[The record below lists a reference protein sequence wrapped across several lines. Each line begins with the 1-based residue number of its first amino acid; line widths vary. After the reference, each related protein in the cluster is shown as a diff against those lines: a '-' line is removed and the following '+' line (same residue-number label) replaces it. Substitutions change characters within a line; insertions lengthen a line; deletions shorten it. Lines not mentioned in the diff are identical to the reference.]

1 MYLLNVIVISV
12 IGTSVD
18 WEVSLQV
25 GSAGPSH
32 LLPPGWYIEDPRDS
46 ILLGNLPINALDEWD
61 VAKLG
66 KLDPSLIP
74 YKQLGMSRAL
84 AAPLCLKLEFSCST
98 VL

>member
-66 KLDPSLIP
+66 KLDPFL
-74 YKQLGMSRAL
+74 LN
-84 AAPLCLKLEFSCST
+84 PLQTTCGGELHLCY
-98 VL
+98 LYI

>member
-74 YKQLGMSRAL
+74 YKQLGINRAL
-84 AAPLCLKLEFSCST
+84 AASLCLKLEFSSST

>member
-1 MYLLNVIVISV
+1 MVIYSPCVFRGDQFSVIVLNVIAISV

-66 KLDPSLIP
+66 KLDPLFYLIP
-74 YKQLGMSRAL
+74 YK
-84 AAPLCLKLEFSCST
+84 
-98 VL
+98 

>member
-1 MYLLNVIVISV
+1 M
-12 IGTSVD
+12 D

-66 KLDPSLIP
+66 KLDPFFYLIP
-74 YKQLGMSRAL
+74 YKKLVLMNL
-84 AAPLCLKLEFSCST
+84 PLHLCYLYI
-98 VL
+98 

>member
-1 MYLLNVIVISV
+1 MVIYSPCVFRGDQFSVIVLNVIVISV

-66 KLDPSLIP
+66 KLDP
-74 YKQLGMSRAL
+74 
-84 AAPLCLKLEFSCST
+84 FFT
-98 VL
+98 

>member
-1 MYLLNVIVISV
+1 MVIYSPCVFRGDQFSVIVLNVIAISV

-66 KLDPSLIP
+66 KLDP
-74 YKQLGMSRAL
+74 
-84 AAPLCLKLEFSCST
+84 FFT
-98 VL
+98 